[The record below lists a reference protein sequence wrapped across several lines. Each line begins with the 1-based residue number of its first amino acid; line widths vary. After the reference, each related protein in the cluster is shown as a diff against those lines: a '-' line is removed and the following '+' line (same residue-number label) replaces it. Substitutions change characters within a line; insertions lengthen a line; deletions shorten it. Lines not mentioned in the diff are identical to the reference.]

1 MRICGLGEF
10 ARYNHLIIII
20 IIIIII
26 IVIVIIHSPNGSYYE
41 ISLTKA

>member
-10 ARYNHLIIII
+10 ARYNHLII